1 MQIMKSRKNSN
12 ERVEILIAEDSATQR
27 EKLKYLLEERGYAV
41 TAAPNGKEALVA
53 ARLRKPAV
61 IISDVM
67 MPELDGYSLCKAVK
81 ADDKLKD
88 IPLILVTTLSDPRD
102 VIRGLECGAD
112 NFIRKPYD
120 GQYLLS
126 RIDYLLM
133 NLEMRK
139 NQKMQMGVEI
149 SLGGQKHFITAE
161 RQQILDLLI
170 STYEQATFLNA
181 ELKTREQELSHS
193 NDVLSGLN
201 RIAEGLNQAVT
212 QNEVANLALERALT
226 LPGIQAGWIT
236 LREGE
241 TGYRLLAAR
250 NLPPALEH
258 PGALDGDC
266 HCRRKL
272 VSGELDSVTNIL
284 ECERLARAKGDTG
297 GLRYHATV
305 PLWSGGKT
313 IGLMN
318 LAGPQEGLF
327 DDYELNI
334 LYGVGNQVAVA
345 LERARLHEHLEHLV
359 EERTAALT
367 AEVAERKRVQEEQAR
382 LVAILDATPD
392 FVASSYLDGRIF
404 YMNSA
409 GLRMLGL
416 EPGHDISALRAGAGH
431 PEWAEKLVHDEAIPH
446 AIEHGTWS
454 GETSLLRDGREI
466 PVSQV
471 VIAHKG
477 KTGAVD
483 YLSTII
489 RDLSRR
495 KEAEAKVVRLNRVY
509 SVLSGINTAIV
520 RIHDRNE
527 LFEEACRIA
536 VEHGKFQL
544 AWIGLLDPVT
554 LDVMPLAKAGHHG
567 GYLDLIK
574 PTTKSNPDGSRRM
587 TAEAIHTREPV
598 VCNDIA
604 ADEKMVQWRTEAL
617 AQNYRSLTVFPLV
630 VQGNPLGV
638 FALYSSEPGFFDE
651 QEMKLLIEMAGDI
664 SFALDH
670 IEKEEKL
677 NYLAYFDAVTG
688 LPNRE
693 LFHDRLEQ
701 RVSAAHSEGKTFSLI
716 VLDIERLRIINE
728 TLGRQAGDG
737 LLRAIGQRL
746 RNALDETDIVANVG
760 GDSFAIATRRF
771 SDASDAAHFL
781 EEIQPKVLGQPF
793 TVGDQELRVSAKAGI
808 ALYPADGSD
817 ADTILR
823 NAEAA
828 LQDAKKTG
836 NPYQFYAPQ
845 MNARVAEKLTF
856 ENKLRRALEH
866 DQFVLYYQP
875 KISLATGQMSG
886 LEALIRWNDPETGLV
901 PPGKFIPILEET
913 GMIFEVGKWVLRKAI
928 SDFSKWRDDGLK
940 PPRIAVNVSPL
951 QLRRREFNA
960 DLQKAAEGG
969 KWTDDCLE
977 LEITESLIME
987 NIEENIP
994 KLRAARELGMT
1005 IAVDDFG
1012 TGYSSLSYIAKLPIN
1027 ALKIDRS
1034 FVIEMPNSPDAMS
1047 IVQSIMSLA
1056 HSLSLKVIAEG
1067 VDAEDQ
1073 VKLLRLLRCD
1083 EVQGYLYSKPLSPDH
1098 TVQYLQGNM
1107 KLP

>member
-1 MQIMKSRKNSN
+1 MKSRKSVN
-12 ERVEILIAEDSATQR
+12 EGVEILIAEDSATQR
-27 EKLKYLLEERGYAV
+27 EKLKHLLEERGYAV
-41 TAAPNGKEALVA
+41 TAALNGKDALAA
-53 ARLRKPAV
+53 ARRRKPTV

-67 MPELDGYSLCKAVK
+67 MPELDGYGLCKAVK

-88 IPLILVTTLSDPRD
+88 IPLILVTTLSDPND
-102 VIRGLECGAD
+102 VLLGLECGAD

-120 GQYLLS
+120 GDYLLS

-139 NQKMQMGVEI
+139 NQKMQMGIEI
-149 SLGGQKHFITAE
+149 NLGGKKHFITAE

-193 NDVLSGLN
+193 NEVLNGLYQIADGLN
-201 RIAEGLNQAVT
+201 RAVT
-212 QNEVANLALERALT
+212 EKEVADLALERALT
-226 LPGIQAGWIT
+226 LPGVQAGWIT
-236 LREGE
+236 LYESG
-241 TGYRLLAAR
+241 TGHRLLAAR
-250 NLPPALEH
+250 NLPPALEG
-258 PGALDGDC
+258 PGAMEGDC
-266 HCRRKL
+266 VCRRRL
-272 VSGELDSVTNIL
+272 ESGELDGVTNIQ
-284 ECERLARAKGDTG
+284 ECERLGRTKGNTR
-297 GLRYHATV
+297 GLRYHASV
-305 PLWSGGKT
+305 PLWRSDQTVG
-313 IGLMN
+313 IMN
-318 LAGPQEGLF
+318 LVGPEKGLF
-327 DDYELNI
+327 TETELKV

-345 LERARLHEHLEHLV
+345 LERARLHQHLEQLV
-359 EERTAALT
+359 RERTAALT
-367 AEVAERKRVQEEQAR
+367 AEIAERKRVQAEQAR
-382 LVAILDATPD
+382 LVTILEATSD
-392 FVASSYLDGRIF
+392 FVASGYPGGHVF
-404 YMNSA
+404 YMNPA
-409 GLRMLGL
+409 GLRMLGFG
-416 EPGHDISALRAGAGH
+416 PGQDISVLRVGEGH
-431 PEWAEKLVHDEAIPH
+431 PEWAAKLVHDQAIPH

-454 GETSLLRDGREI
+454 GETSLLRRDGREI

-471 VIAHKG
+471 IIAHKG
-477 KTGAVD
+477 KTGAVE

-520 RIHDRNE
+520 RIRDRND

-536 VEHGKFQL
+536 VEHGNFQL

-554 LDVMPLAKAGHHG
+554 LDVMPVARAGHDD
-567 GYLDLIK
+567 GYIDQMKLTAK
-574 PTTKSNPDGSRRM
+574 QNVDGSCQM
-587 TAEAIHTREPV
+587 TAEAIDRQEPV
-598 VCNDIA
+598 ICNDIA
-604 ADEKMVQWRTEAL
+604 TGEQMKRWRTEAL
-617 AQNYRSLTVFPLV
+617 ARNYRSVTVFPLV
-630 VQGNPLGV
+630 VQGNPRGV
-638 FALYSSEPGFFDE
+638 FVLYSSEPDFFDE
-651 QEMKLLIEMAGDI
+651 QEMKLLTEMAGDI

-701 RVSAAHSEGKTFSLI
+701 RVSAAHSEGKTFFVI
-716 VLDIERLRIINE
+716 ILDIERLRVIND
-728 TLGRQAGDG
+728 TLGRLAGDG

-746 RNALDETDIVANVG
+746 RGALDETDVVASVS
-760 GDSFAIATRRF
+760 GDSFAIATRRWG
-771 SDASDAAHFL
+771 DESDAAHFL
-781 EEIQPKVLGQPF
+781 EEFQPKVLGQPF
-793 TVGDQELRVSAKAGI
+793 TVGDHELHVSAKAGI

-817 ADTILR
+817 ADTLIR

-836 NPYQFYAPQ
+836 HQYQFYAKQ
-845 MNARVAEKLTF
+845 MNARVAEKLTL

-875 KISLATGQMSG
+875 KIALATGLMSG

-901 PPGKFIPILEET
+901 PPGMFIPILEET
-913 GMIFEVGKWVLRKAI
+913 GMIYEVGKWVMRQAI
-928 SDFSKWRDDGLK
+928 CDFNKWREDGLI

-951 QLRRREFNA
+951 QLRRRDFNA
-960 DLQKAAEGG
+960 DFQKAIEEGRG
-969 KWTDDCLE
+969 GGDCLE

-994 KLRAARELGMT
+994 KLRAVRELGAT

-1034 FVIEMPNSPDAMS
+1034 FIVEMPNSPDAMS

-1056 HSLSLKVIAEG
+1056 HSLRLKVVAEG
-1067 VDAEDQ
+1067 VDSEEQ

-1083 EVQGYLYSKPLSPDH
+1083 EVQGYLYSKPLPPDQ
-1098 TVQYLQGNM
+1098 TAQYLRG
-1107 KLP
+1107 LA

>member
-1 MQIMKSRKNSN
+1 MTSRKSVN

-41 TAAPNGKEALVA
+41 TAAPNGKDALAA
-53 ARLRKPAV
+53 ARRRKPAV

-67 MPELDGYSLCKAVK
+67 MPELDGYGLCKAVK
-81 ADDKLKD
+81 ADAKLKD

-102 VIRGLECGAD
+102 VLLGLECGAD

-120 GQYLLS
+120 GKYLLS

-139 NQKMQMGVEI
+139 SQKMQMGVEI
-149 SLGGQKHFITAE
+149 NLGGKKHFITAE

-181 ELKTREQELSHS
+181 ELKVREQELSHS
-193 NDVLSGLN
+193 NDVLNGLYQIADGLN
-201 RIAEGLNQAVT
+201 RAVT
-212 QNEVANLALERALT
+212 EKEVADLALERALT
-226 LPGIQAGWIT
+226 LPGVQAGWIT
-236 LREGE
+236 LYESG
-241 TGYRLLAAR
+241 TGHRLLAAR
-250 NLPPALEH
+250 NLPPALEG
-258 PGALDGDC
+258 PGAMEGDC
-266 HCRRKL
+266 VCQRKL
-272 VSGELDSVTNIL
+272 ESGELDGVTNIQ
-284 ECERLARAKGDTG
+284 ECERLGRAKGNTR
-297 GLRYHATV
+297 GLRYHASV
-305 PLWSGGKT
+305 PLWRGDQTVGV
-313 IGLMN
+313 MN
-318 LAGPQEGLF
+318 LVGPEKGLF
-327 DDYELNI
+327 TETELKV

-345 LERARLHEHLEHLV
+345 LERARLHEHLEQLV
-359 EERTAALT
+359 QERTAALT
-367 AEVAERKRVQEEQAR
+367 VEIAERKRVQEEQAR
-382 LVAILDATPD
+382 LVAILEATSD
-392 FVASSYLDGRIF
+392 FVASGYPDGHVF
-404 YMNSA
+404 YMNAA
-409 GLRMLGL
+409 GLRMLGFG
-416 EPGHDISALRAGAGH
+416 PGQDISVLRVGEGH
-431 PEWAEKLVHDEAIPH
+431 SEWAAKLVHDEAIPH

-454 GETSLLRDGREI
+454 GETSLLRRDGREI

-471 VIAHKG
+471 IIVHKG
-477 KTGAVD
+477 KTGAVE
-483 YLSTII
+483 YLSTIM
-489 RDLSRR
+489 RDLSQR
-495 KEAEAKVVRLNRVY
+495 KEAEARVVRLNRVY

-520 RIHDRNE
+520 RIHDRDD

-554 LDVMPLAKAGHHG
+554 LDITLVAKAGHCD
-567 GYLDLIK
+567 GYLDQIK
-574 PTTKSNPDGSRRM
+574 LTAKKNVDGGRQM
-587 TAEAIHTREPV
+587 TAEAIDRQEPV

-604 ADEKMVQWRTEAL
+604 TDERMAPWRTAAL
-617 AQNYRSLTVFPLV
+617 ARNYRSMTVFPLV
-630 VQGNPLGV
+630 VQGNSRGV
-638 FALYSSEPGFFDE
+638 FALYATEPGFFDE
-651 QEMKLLIEMAGDI
+651 QEMKLLIEMAGDV

-701 RVSAAHSEGKTFSLI
+701 RVSAAHSEGKTFSVI
-716 VLDIERLRIINE
+716 ILDVERLRVINE

-737 LLRAIGQRL
+737 VLRAIGQRL
-746 RNALDETDIVANVG
+746 RGALDETDIVASVG
-760 GDSFAIATRRF
+760 GDAFAIATLRW
-771 SDASDAAHFL
+771 SDESDAAHFI
-781 EEIQPKVLGQPF
+781 EELQPKVLGQPF
-793 TVGDQELRVSAKAGI
+793 TVGDHELRVSAKAGI
-808 ALYPADGSD
+808 ALYPADGNN
-817 ADTILR
+817 ADTLIR

-836 NPYQFYAPQ
+836 NQYQFYAPQ
-845 MNARVAEKLTF
+845 MNARVAEKLTL

-866 DQFVLYYQP
+866 EQFVLHYQP
-875 KISLATGQMSG
+875 KIALATGQMSG

-901 PPGKFIPILEET
+901 PPDKFIPILEET
-913 GMIFEVGKWVLRKAI
+913 GMIFEVGKWVIRKAI
-928 SDFSKWRDDGLK
+928 SDFNRWREDGLK

-960 DLQKAAEGG
+960 DLQKAIEEGG
-969 KWTDDCLE
+969 GTGDCLE

-994 KLRAARELGMT
+994 KLRAVRELGTT
-1005 IAVDDFG
+1005 IAIDDFG

-1034 FVIEMPNSPDAMS
+1034 FIVEMPNSPDAMS
-1047 IVQSIMSLA
+1047 IVHSIMSLA
-1056 HSLSLKVIAEG
+1056 HSLRLRVIAEG
-1067 VDAEDQ
+1067 VDSEEQ

-1083 EVQGYLYSKPLSPDH
+1083 EMQGYLHSKPLSPDQ
-1098 TVQYLQGNM
+1098 TAQYLLRGTT
-1107 KLP
+1107 